1 MPYTKKDY
9 PTSMKNLIPEIREKA
24 IDILNAL
31 IEEEKMEI
39 GIAIPTAISR
49 AKDWAAN
56 RDKQVPSSPTDKKKH
71 GEDIHVLPRKTG
83 WAIKKEKAE
92 KASSVFNNKME
103 AVSRARSMA
112 IKNKGSLVIHRKTG
126 SIQSKISYT
135 K

>member
-9 PTSMKNLIPEIREKA
+9 PASMKNLIPEIRDKA

-31 IEEEKMEI
+31 LEEEKMGI
-39 GIAIPTAISR
+39 GYAIPTAISR

-56 RDKQVPSSPTDKKKH
+56 RDKTVPPSHTDNKKH
-71 GEDIHVLPRKTG
+71 GEDVHVVPRKPG

-92 KASSVFNNKME
+92 KASAVFNNKKE
-103 AVSRARSMA
+103 AVSMARKMA
-112 IKNKGSLVIHRKTG
+112 MKNNGSLIIHRKTG

-135 K
+135 R